1 VIEAFN
7 SAKDLVAQNRKNT
20 SLKPILFDEEIDV
33 HCRKLIDS
41 NIIEDESKLEPG

>member
-1 VIEAFN
+1 MIDAFN
-7 SAKDLVAQNRKNT
+7 SAKDLVAHNKKNT
-20 SLKPILFDEEIDV
+20 SLIPILFDEESDV